1 MRRRPLLLAA
11 VLAAALVAA
20 LLPARAALAGG
31 VCRGERVTD
40 AKGTTVT
47 MRDLCYRPTVL
58 RVQPGAQVT
67 FVNKDVEAHP
77 TVGHGGAW
85 GIDGVTGGRPAAV
98 RFDEPGIYPY
108 FCHQHLGMVGVVV
121 VGDGRAAAGLAAP
134 VDVADPPAPQP
145 AGAGTAAEPAAAR
158 ATSWPLPGVVLL
170 GLAAA
175 AGAAVVVARRRRGA
189 PRPSL

>member
-1 MRRRPLLLAA
+1 MRRRPLL
-11 VLAAALVAA
+11 LAAALVAA

-47 MRDLCYRPTVL
+47 MRDFCYRPTVL

-134 VDVADPPAPQP
+134 VDLAGPPAPQP

-175 AGAAVVVARRRRGA
+175 AGAAVVVACRRRGP
-189 PRPSL
+189 PRPSP

>member
-47 MRDLCYRPTVL
+47 MRDFCYRPTVL

-85 GIDGVTGGRPAAV
+85 GIDGVTGGRPAAGRSSSNSIDSSLSSAASV
-98 RFDEPGIYPY
+98 SWSREGRSRPAQPRTVALRCRPGSARNDASRRSRSR
-108 FCHQHLGMVGVVV
+108 QGTS
-121 VGDGRAAAGLAAP
+121 
-134 VDVADPPAPQP
+134 
-145 AGAGTAAEPAAAR
+145 GA
-158 ATSWPLPGVVLL
+158 S
-170 GLAAA
+170 
-175 AGAAVVVARRRRGA
+175 
-189 PRPSL
+189 